1 MAIQTATNPQTGERI
16 ALIGGQWQ
24 PFTQSATNAQ
34 GQKAFLIGGQ
44 WVVEPAPPPPSKE
57 RTWGEAFKDI
67 GAGAVSGAGAL
78 VQLPGQL
85 YGLATGD
92 MSETGALGLGKEIQ
106 QYGEEMKS
114 AGLKARE
121 QQRAEKIAEAAKK
134 GEFSAF
140 GTALGETLK
149 DPGLLLNFLAE
160 QAPQLAIP
168 FGAGKLG
175 AGAAKLAGA
184 GAKTAGT
191 VGTGAAVGAGS
202 VAQGADIGAGTYEA
216 IYNELISKG
225 VDPDQAKANTI
236 NLARSAGAAGGVI
249 SVLANMLPG
258 SRQLEKIAAGVPGKG
273 GKIATAGKTI
283 LGEIPSENI
292 EEVGGKLAQNVAMQQ
307 VKPDQ
312 RLTEGLGET
321 AAMATIG
328 AAGMGTAAGALS
340 RKAPEPPPPPEA
352 EKKPEEPAPPPRE
365 EPTITPPVS
374 LTGRTGAQLLQDQ
387 IRGEQNV
394 GLLDAARV
402 RSEEQEAIREQER
415 QAKEK
420 EQARLDQEERD
431 RQAAMLVAQ
440 ERARGLGLEGN
451 AAANTQLLAEGR
463 RRAEEADKQ
472 RAKEE
477 TQRVKDLEAQKE
489 AERKQIE
496 STVYSTNPLMNARRQ
511 QDALDEWEAKWKK
524 LTPELTQEQKNADI
538 SGIHYA
544 YSNYKGKEWQGSKE
558 LADFKVQRAIDLA
571 NESNEPINVWKWQG
585 DIRTLAASA
594 GKKDLPN
601 ARLIGTVYPGST
613 FEQPAELIAKPK
625 EPMSQERQDALKKLS
640 ESADVMRETNRLFDE
655 GKITKEQ
662 RDNLQAEH
670 DKRQKA
676 FDAIVAKES
685 GAPNE
690 LSQQAAQIA
699 DELEKLGQGDFAKGI
714 RSNVLRNT
722 VDQRMLDFYKQK
734 LTEVQTLSGKG
745 KAQEKE
751 INNVDSIFVKP
762 KNKTE
767 PAEKVSLNTVRN
779 SNPKY
784 KSLLE
789 SVSASMQDITDV
801 INKSGLKVVDVSTA
815 SPQNLIDLK
824 SIYSDLTGQAHRF
837 VIEARRVINKDKQA
851 DQAKLEKAIANLS
864 EQINRANEAVNA
876 PEGRVQPEFKEA
888 APIEGEPA
896 PRPEEVEDADKI
908 IAAAEAAMRKEKR
921 QSRSLWTALRYTLTA
936 KDVRDI
942 SPEFNFKQLQ
952 GDPGVD
958 LSTLVAD
965 KTLDDFLPPKMRSES
980 ATYDEQEAVEYIK
993 EQLRSGNY
1001 LTFEAEMAIRQ
1012 LFGTVENAE
1021 GLIAQYL
1028 EEKDVNLLLQEIADE
1043 QRTTD
1048 EPVEAA
1054 APASEEKPVEPSER
1068 EARDEEG
1075 LEASSKAPSFAI
1087 DPEEQRIQDELQGK
1101 NLLQVSQWAVDNAPN
1116 AFVRVIAEKVQRRLR
1131 EMQRRGVQFGFKI
1144 HTGPGREK
1152 RMRDCLGVT
1161 RLEWGKSPGGAGTKI
1176 AIELNGVPYKENQR
1190 GYPPG
1195 VNYSTILHELL
1206 HAATRAQ
1213 LKFLGKGDP
1222 MVLQLKD
1229 LFAKVKEQVK
1239 KDEAAGTLPEVV
1251 AEFLEG
1257 RNNALDNIDEMVS
1270 WGLTDERM
1278 QEYLD
1283 NIEVGK
1289 KSAFTRLIELVREVM
1304 GIGKPYETALERL
1317 ARTTEDILDVNI
1329 RELEGGITSVGVSY
1343 GPGKKRKT
1351 TMTGEVLMQVEKE
1364 SGAGWTD
1371 KRIDNLVNMYGYTD
1385 GRTYGVAAYVDP
1397 QDFVRATTP
1406 TNEAADL
1413 LNEEAGELDL
1423 KKIRAET
1430 QTPFLEYDV
1439 EKNVIV
1445 GHEGRHRM
1453 AALARAGV
1461 RRAPVVLY
1469 MKDRYGSKK
1478 PDKYEPKI
1486 AKVIKGQSFQG
1497 GLGKPVEVQD
1507 MVPLSYEYTDRLK
1520 DEFGQGEILYSKL
1533 GTAKAA
1539 VQKALQPKPTKN
1551 TAGIPQDLQTG
1562 LDKVFGPHKKQTI
1575 IDRIDGMKDRFWQR
1589 MAQGIADQYRTIK
1602 EYSEEAYIMARLSK
1616 TVDGALEG
1624 LMFHGEV
1631 FNDNGALNIKQKS
1644 KGLFE
1649 AMKPLGN
1656 EVENYMRWVAL
1667 NREAQL
1673 VASDR
1678 DPSIDPDLVRRRGEL
1693 IQGNLNGKPRAEV
1706 YADVL
1711 KEMNKLNKSVLKVA
1725 LDSGLIDDK
1734 GYDRFSQDLF
1744 YIPFYKAMEDGDIQ
1758 GAKTASGLTRQEFSK
1773 MLKGGEKQFSDLME
1787 NTLRNWSHIL
1797 SASMKN
1803 QAANASLQAAVKVNA
1818 AERLKVNQNGAVR
1831 VMENGRPAYYSVTD
1845 PLLLDAISSIG
1856 YMGPKSKFLDV
1867 SRDFKNMLQF
1877 GVTISPA
1884 FKIRNLIRDSVSA
1897 MAISDLKKNPVANVI
1912 EGMNLTDKSNPYYMS
1927 ALAGGAVFNFG
1938 SAYEGDQAK
1947 MIKRLLEMGVKDGAI
1962 LDSPEKIK
1970 RALSMAWGKY
1980 QELGNK
1986 SEAANRMALYKQMRD
2001 KGMSHLEATFYAR
2014 DLLDFSMQG
2023 SFPAFRLLTQV
2034 VPFLNARVQGL
2045 YKLGRDGINP
2055 TVRVIYNTATGKPI
2069 EASDKVRA
2077 QSFSIVSAAVGL
2089 ASMALYAAFKDDE
2102 EFKKRDD
2109 WDRDNFWW
2117 FRLPGMDYAFRI
2129 PKPFEIGA
2137 FGTLIERTMDQ
2148 IYDEGAE
2155 GKDFVKALER
2165 MATDTFAFNLPQ
2177 VIKPMVDIYANRDS
2191 FTGSPIESAGME
2203 RLSKAERM
2211 TDNTS
2216 PLAIALG
2223 GLSNVFLPEKMELSP
2238 VQVDYLIKGYFGWMG
2253 AQASWVSHYA
2263 VMPFQEGTKPDNKWT
2278 DTLSAGFVRSL
2289 PSNQSRYVN
2298 AFYENA
2304 KEISQAY
2311 ADMRHYAEL
2320 GDSAK
2325 VEQIIQEKGDK
2336 IAMAKFY
2343 DKTAKDLSEIRK
2355 AIQAITADKT
2365 MDGATK
2371 REEVDRLKLLLGE
2384 LTEQAET
2391 ARKSMKK

>member
-1 MAIQTATNPQTGERI
+1 MAIQTATNPQTGERV
-16 ALIGGQWQ
+16 ALIDGQWQ

-34 GQKAFLIGGQ
+34 GQKAFLIGGE
-44 WVVEPAPPPPSKE
+44 WITEGAIAPAPSKE
-57 RTWGEAFKDI
+57 RTFGEAIKDI

-106 QYGEEMKS
+106 KYGEEMKS

-121 QQRAEKIAEAAKK
+121 QERAQKIAEASKR
-134 GEFSAF
+134 GEFAAF

-168 FGAGKLG
+168 FGAGKIG
-175 AGAAKLAGA
+175 SVAARAAGA

-273 GKIATAGKTI
+273 GKIATAGKAI

-307 VKPDQ
+307 VKPEQ

-340 RKAPEPPPPPEA
+340 RRAPEVTPPEE
-352 EKKPEEPAPPPRE
+352 EKKPEAPAEVAQKPRE

-402 RSEEQEAIREQER
+402 RGEEQEAIREQER

-431 RQAAMLVAQ
+431 RQAAMLASQ

-451 AAANTQLLAEGR
+451 AAANAQLLEASR
-463 RRAEEADKQ
+463 RRAADAEKQ

-477 TQRVKDLEAQKE
+477 ADRVKNLEAQKE

-496 STVYSTNPLMNARRQ
+496 STVYSTDPLINARRQ
-511 QDALDEWEAKWKK
+511 QDAL
-524 LTPELTQEQKNADI
+524 ADLEKR
-538 SGIHYA
+538 Y
-544 YSNYKGKEWQGSKE
+544 GK
-558 LADFKVQRAIDLA
+558 
-571 NESNEPINVWKWQG
+571 
-585 DIRTLAASA
+585 
-594 GKKDLPN
+594 
-601 ARLIGTVYPGST
+601 
-613 FEQPAELIAKPK
+613 PAEAAPVEAPATEPEKPK
-625 EPMSQERQDALKKLS
+625 EKSPEYQTALQNLS
-640 ESADVMRETNRLFDE
+640 RASAAMREARRLFDE

-662 RDNLQAEH
+662 LTNLEAQYKE
-670 DKRQKA
+670 RQKA
-676 FDAIVAKES
+676 FDAEVAKDVGEL
-685 GAPNE
+685 NE
-690 LSQQAAQIA
+690 MNLEALRIA
-699 DELEKLGQGDFAKGI
+699 DELEKLGQGNFAAG
-714 RSNVLRNT
+714 LRNSA
-722 VDQRMLDFYKQK
+722 QRNQVKSLDFYKQK
-734 LTEVQTLSGKG
+734 LDEVQKLSGKG
-745 KAQEKE
+745 VPQEKQ
-751 INNVDSIFVKP
+751 ISNVDTFFTQP

-767 PAEKVSLNTVRN
+767 PAEKIALNTTRN
-779 SNPKY
+779 ANANY
-784 KSLLE
+784 KSLLDQTSE
-789 SVSASMQDITDV
+789 AMQALTDIA
-801 INKSGLKVVDVSTA
+801 NKSGLKIESVGTNA
-815 SPQNLIDLK
+815 PQNLVDVRGA
-824 SIYSDLTGQAHRF
+824 YSGVTGAAKRF
-837 VIEARRVINKDKQA
+837 ITEAYRVINNDKRANQK
-851 DQAKLEKAIANLS
+851 KLENSIAELS
-864 EQINRANEAVNA
+864 KQINAANELAAA
-876 PEGRVQPEFKEA
+876 PEGRVQPEFVEA
-888 APIEGEPA
+888 EPVKGDAA
-896 PRPEEVEDADKI
+896 PRPPEVEEADKTI
-908 IAAAEAAMRKEKR
+908 EAAEAAVRKQKR
-921 QSRSLWTALRYTLTA
+921 ESRSLWTALRYTLTA

-942 SPEFNFKQLQ
+942 STEFNFKQLQ

-1068 EARDEEG
+1068 EATEVKTPEGKTLRYPMAIGLKNAGYEVLSLDDPRAYVDKGGEPHRTFEKDGVRIAITPQQTLFADRGRVFTGMGNSNEVTVDALLVDPDRRGQGLANSALDDLTSLADKNDVTLYIEPTPIGEVGLNKDQLVKLYDKFGFAKQDEKVLVREPGEKAEG
-1075 LEASSKAPSFAI
+1075 LKAAAKAPSFAI

-1351 TMTGEVLMQVEKE
+1351 TMTGEVLMQE
-1364 SGAGWTD
+1364 SLPSA
-1371 KRIDNLVNMYGYTD
+1371 V
-1385 GRTYGVAAYVDP
+1385 
-1397 QDFVRATTP
+1397 
-1406 TNEAADL
+1406 
-1413 LNEEAGELDL
+1413 
-1423 KKIRAET
+1423 
-1430 QTPFLEYDV
+1430 
-1439 EKNVIV
+1439 
-1445 GHEGRHRM
+1445 
-1453 AALARAGV
+1453 
-1461 RRAPVVLY
+1461 
-1469 MKDRYGSKK
+1469 S
-1478 PDKYEPKI
+1478 
-1486 AKVIKGQSFQG
+1486 S
-1497 GLGKPVEVQD
+1497 
-1507 MVPLSYEYTDRLK
+1507 
-1520 DEFGQGEILYSKL
+1520 
-1533 GTAKAA
+1533 AKAA

-1575 IDRIDGMKDRFWQR
+1575 IDRIDGMRDRFWQR

-1711 KEMNKLNKSVLKVA
+1711 KEMNKLNKSVLKVG

-1818 AERLKVNQNGAVR
+1818 AERLKANEKGAVR
-1831 VMENGRPAYYSVTD
+1831 VMEDGQPVYYAVTD

-1912 EGMNLTDKSNPYYMS
+1912 EGMNLTDKNNPYYMS

-2137 FGTLIERTMDQ
+2137 FGTIIERTMDQ

-2223 GLSNVFLPEKMELSP
+2223 GLSNIFLPEKMELSP

-2263 VMPFQEGTKPDNKWT
+2263 VMPFQEGTRPDNKWT
-2278 DTLSAGFVRSL
+2278 DTVSAGFVRSL
-2289 PSNQSRYVN
+2289 PATQSRYVN

-2325 VEQIIQEKGDK
+2325 VEQLIQEKGDK

-2384 LTEQAET
+2384 LAEQAET

>member
-1 MAIQTATNPQTGERI
+1 MAIQTATNPQTGERV
-16 ALIGGQWQ
+16 ALIDGQWQ

-34 GQKAFLIGGQ
+34 GQKAFLVGGQ
-44 WVVEPAPPPPSKE
+44 WIVEPTFTPPPPSKE

-92 MSETGALGLGKEIQ
+92 MSETGALGLGKDIQ
-106 QYGEEMKS
+106 KYGEEMKS

-121 QQRAEKIAEAAKK
+121 QQRAEKIAEASKK
-134 GEFSAF
+134 GELSAF
-140 GTALGETLK
+140 GAALGETLK

-292 EEVGGKLAQNVAMQQ
+292 EEVGGKLAQNIAMQQ
-307 VKPDQ
+307 VKPEQ

-352 EKKPEEPAPPPRE
+352 EKKPEEVEVPKAPPRE

-374 LTGRTGAQLLQDQ
+374 LTGRTGSQLLQDQ

-402 RSEEQEAIREQER
+402 RGEEQAIVREQER

-431 RQAAMLVAQ
+431 RQAAMLATQ
-440 ERARGLGLEGN
+440 ERARGMGLEGN
-451 AAANTQLLAEGR
+451 AAANAQLLAEGR

-477 TQRVKDLEAQKE
+477 AQRVKDLEAQKE
-489 AERKQIE
+489 AELKKIESTVYSADPLINSRRKQDALAEWDAKWNEKAAEVTAPPEPAEEPVDRQAAMLAAQERARGLGLEGQTSTNDLLVAEGRRRAEQAEKEAAQKESRRAKELEAQKKVEQKEIE
-496 STVYSTNPLMNARRQ
+496 STVYSTNPLVNERRK
-511 QDALDEWEAKWKK
+511 QDALTEWQSKWDKI
-524 LTPELTQEQKNADI
+524 LSSVRVEPE
-538 SGIHYA
+538 GPVA
-544 YSNYKGKEWQGSKE
+544 YSNILPQKEKFPVDKEQLSDEKQE
-558 LADFKVQRAIDLA
+558 LASLKDQEKSIRSQIFNAKKGGLNLR
-571 NESNEPINVWKWQG
+571 
-585 DIRTLAASA
+585 RTLN
-594 GKKDLPN
+594 K
-601 ARLIGTVYPGST
+601 
-613 FEQPAELIAKPK
+613 
-625 EPMSQERQDALKKLS
+625 ALSRSELS
-640 ESADVMRETNRLFDE
+640 EFGDPKNAADMKL
-655 GKITKEQ
+655 I
-662 RDNLQAEH
+662 
-670 DKRQKA
+670 
-676 FDAIVAKES
+676 S
-685 GAPNE
+685 
-690 LSQQAAQIA
+690 
-699 DELEKLGQGDFAKGI
+699 KLGGA
-714 RSNVLRNT
+714 S
-722 VDQRMLDFYKQK
+722 
-734 LTEVQTLSGKG
+734 LS
-745 KAQEKE
+745 
-751 INNVDSIFVKP
+751 D
-762 KNKTE
+762 
-767 PAEKVSLNTVRN
+767 
-779 SNPKY
+779 
-784 KSLLE
+784 
-789 SVSASMQDITDV
+789 
-801 INKSGLKVVDVSTA
+801 
-815 SPQNLIDLK
+815 
-824 SIYSDLTGQAHRF
+824 
-837 VIEARRVINKDKQA
+837 
-851 DQAKLEKAIANLS
+851 
-864 EQINRANEAVNA
+864 
-876 PEGRVQPEFKEA
+876 
-888 APIEGEPA
+888 
-896 PRPEEVEDADKI
+896 
-908 IAAAEAAMRKEKR
+908 
-921 QSRSLWTALRYTLTA
+921 
-936 KDVRDI
+936 
-942 SPEFNFKQLQ
+942 
-952 GDPGVD
+952 
-958 LSTLVAD
+958 LVAD
-965 KTLDDFLPPKMRSES
+965 GLLDDFLPPNLRRGTDAS
-980 ATYDEQEAVEYIK
+980 AQENADQALSNELDATEYIRTK
-993 EQLRSGNY
+993 LRNNDNLSFDASNAVRELGFKHDQISKQIEKY
-1001 LTFEAEMAIRQ
+1001 LTTDEINDLISEAI
-1012 LFGTVENAE
+1012 
-1021 GLIAQYL
+1021 
-1028 EEKDVNLLLQEIADE
+1028 DE
-1043 QRTTD
+1043 QRTAD
-1048 EPVEAA
+1048 QNVEV
-1054 APASEEKPVEPSER
+1054 APAKSTKGVAGRSEAQDGREEVKDFDFLDSE
-1068 EARDEEG
+1068 D
-1075 LEASSKAPSFAI
+1075 LKSSSKEATYQP

-1213 LKFLGKGDP
+1213 LKFLGKNDP

-1239 KDEAAGTLPEVV
+1239 KDEEAGTLPEVIS
-1251 AEFLEG
+1251 EFVEG

-1270 WGLTDERM
+1270 WGLTDSRM

-1351 TMTGEVLMQVEKE
+1351 TMTGDVLMQE
-1364 SGAGWTD
+1364 
-1371 KRIDNLVNMYGYTD
+1371 NLPS
-1385 GRTYGVAAYVDP
+1385 A
-1397 QDFVRATTP
+1397 
-1406 TNEAADL
+1406 
-1413 LNEEAGELDL
+1413 
-1423 KKIRAET
+1423 I
-1430 QTPFLEYDV
+1430 
-1439 EKNVIV
+1439 
-1445 GHEGRHRM
+1445 
-1453 AALARAGV
+1453 
-1461 RRAPVVLY
+1461 
-1469 MKDRYGSKK
+1469 S
-1478 PDKYEPKI
+1478 
-1486 AKVIKGQSFQG
+1486 S
-1497 GLGKPVEVQD
+1497 
-1507 MVPLSYEYTDRLK
+1507 
-1520 DEFGQGEILYSKL
+1520 
-1533 GTAKAA
+1533 AKAA

-1551 TAGIPQDLQTG
+1551 VVGLKQDIQAG
-1562 LDKVFGPHKKQTI
+1562 LDKVFGPHKKETI
-1575 IDRIDGMKDRFWQR
+1575 IDRIDGMRDRFWQR

-1616 TVDGALEG
+1616 TIDGSLEG

-1631 FNDNGALNIKQKS
+1631 FNDDGALNIKPKS

-1649 AMKPLGN
+1649 VLKPLGN

-1667 NREAQL
+1667 SREAQL
-1673 VASDR
+1673 VAKKRLS
-1678 DPSIDPDLVRRRGEL
+1678 SIDPEWVARRDEL
-1693 IQGNLNGKPRAEV
+1693 IEGEINGKPRKEV
-1706 YADVL
+1706 YEDVRA
-1711 KEMNKLNKSVLKVA
+1711 EMNKLNRSVLKVA
-1725 LDSGLIDDK
+1725 LDSGLIDSTENMIARLEEQIEGVKNDGK
-1734 GYDRFSQDLF
+1734 LSNAKRESKIQELESKIEALRKEPVGYESFVADIN
-1744 YIPFYKAMEDGDIQ
+1744 YIPFYKVMEDGDLA
-1758 GAKTASGLTRQEFSK
+1758 GAKTASGLARQEFSK
-1773 MLKGGEKQFSDLME
+1773 MLKGGEKPFGDLME

-1797 SASMKN
+1797 SAAMKN
-1803 QAANASLQAAVKVNA
+1803 QAANASLEAAQKVNA
-1818 AERLKVNQNGAVR
+1818 AVVSDSSEDGTVKVMKDGQAV
-1831 VMENGRPAYYSVTD
+1831 YYKVTD
-1845 PLLLDAISSIG
+1845 PLLMEAITSIG

-1867 SRDFKNMLQF
+1867 ARDFKNMLQF
-1877 GVTISPA
+1877 GVTVSPA

-1912 EGMNLTDKSNPYYMS
+1912 EGINLTDKNNPYYMS

-1947 MIKRLLEMGVKDGAI
+1947 MIRRLLDMGVKDGEI

-1970 RALSMAWGKY
+1970 RALSTAWGKY

-2023 SFPAFRLLTQV
+2023 SFPAFRFLTQV

-2069 EASDKVRA
+2069 EGSDKVRA

-2223 GLSNVFLPEKMELSP
+2223 GLSNIFLPEKMELSP

-2278 DTLSAGFVRSL
+2278 DTVSAGFVRSL
-2289 PSNQSRYVN
+2289 PATQSRYVN

-2325 VEQIIQEKGDK
+2325 VEQLIQEKGDK

-2343 DKTAKDLSEIRK
+2343 DKTSKDLSEIRK

-2371 REEVDRLKLLLGE
+2371 REEVDRLKILLGE
-2384 LTEQAET
+2384 LAEQAET

>member
-1 MAIQTATNPQTGERI
+1 MAIQTATNPQTGERV
-16 ALIGGQWQ
+16 ALIDGQWQ

-44 WVVEPAPPPPSKE
+44 WVVEPAVAAPAPSKE

-121 QQRAEKIAEAAKK
+121 QQRAEKIAEASKK

-236 NLARSAGAAGGVI
+236 NLARSAGAAGGVL

-340 RKAPEPPPPPEA
+340 RKAPEPPAPPEA

-402 RSEEQEAIREQER
+402 RGEEQEAVREQER

-451 AAANTQLLAEGR
+451 AAANAQLLEASR
-463 RRAEEADKQ
+463 RRAADAEKQ

-477 TQRVKDLEAQKE
+477 ADRVKNLEAQKE

-496 STVYSTNPLMNARRQ
+496 STVYSTDPLINARRQ
-511 QDALDEWEAKWKK
+511 QDALADLEKRYGKPVEAAPVEAPA
-524 LTPELTQEQKNADI
+524 T
-538 SGIHYA
+538 
-544 YSNYKGKEWQGSKE
+544 
-558 LADFKVQRAIDLA
+558 
-571 NESNEPINVWKWQG
+571 EP
-585 DIRTLAASA
+585 
-594 GKKDLPN
+594 
-601 ARLIGTVYPGST
+601 
-613 FEQPAELIAKPK
+613 AKPK
-625 EPMSQERQDALKKLS
+625 EKSPEYQTALQNLS
-640 ESADVMRETNRLFDE
+640 RASAAMREARRLFDE

-662 RDNLQAEH
+662 LTNLEAQYKE
-670 DKRQKA
+670 RQKA
-676 FDAIVAKES
+676 FDAEVAKDVGEL
-685 GAPNE
+685 NE
-690 LSQQAAQIA
+690 MNLEALRIA
-699 DELEKLGQGDFAKGI
+699 DELEKLGQGNFAAG
-714 RSNVLRNT
+714 LRNSA
-722 VDQRMLDFYKQK
+722 QRNQVKSLDFYKQK
-734 LTEVQTLSGKG
+734 LEEVQKLSGKG
-745 KAQEKE
+745 VPQEKQ
-751 INNVDSIFVKP
+751 ISSVDTFFTQP

-767 PAEKVSLNTVRN
+767 PAEKIALNTTRN
-779 SNPKY
+779 ANANY
-784 KSLLE
+784 KSLLDQTSE
-789 SVSASMQDITDV
+789 AMQTLTDIA
-801 INKSGLKVVDVSTA
+801 NKSGLKIESVGTNA
-815 SPQNLIDLK
+815 PQNLVDVRGA
-824 SIYSDLTGQAHRF
+824 YSGVTGAAKRF
-837 VIEARRVINKDKQA
+837 ITEAYRVINNDKRANQK
-851 DQAKLEKAIANLS
+851 KLENSIAELS
-864 EQINRANEAVNA
+864 KQINAANELAAA

-888 APIEGEPA
+888 TPIEGEPA

-1043 QRTTD
+1043 QRTPN

-1289 KSAFTRLIELVREVM
+1289 KSAFTRLIELIREVM

-1351 TMTGEVLMQVEKE
+1351 TMTGEVLMQRD
-1364 SGAGWTD
+1364 GAEQTKTD
-1371 KRIDNLVNMYGYTD
+1371 AFKRWFGDSKVVDANGKPLIMYRGD
-1385 GRTYGVAAYVDP
+1385 KDSSTYGKSSAPKNLGDGIFVTPSPEAATEFAIGNKSGNRSGGFVVPVYVKAENPFDYENPRHIAMLSDHLDLLDEDSLEELLGETNNDTKEDLLAEISGGDENWSAMELPEVWGWIKKNFDGAYVG
-1397 QDFVRATTP
+1397 
-1406 TNEAADL
+1406 
-1413 LNEEAGELDL
+1413 EAGVKNLAVFKAEQIKSAIGNRGTFSQESPDIL
-1423 KKIRAET
+1423 K
-1430 QTPFLEYDV
+1430 
-1439 EKNVIV
+1439 
-1445 GHEGRHRM
+1445 
-1453 AALARAGV
+1453 
-1461 RRAPVVLY
+1461 
-1469 MKDRYGSKK
+1469 SKK
-1478 PDKYEPKI
+1478 L
-1486 AKVIKGQSFQG
+1486 VS
-1497 GLGKPVEVQD
+1497 
-1507 MVPLSYEYTDRLK
+1507 
-1520 DEFGQGEILYSKL
+1520 
-1533 GTAKAA
+1533 A
-1539 VQKALQPKPTKN
+1539 VQKALQPKPAPKVEGV
-1551 TAGIPQDLQTG
+1551 AADLQAG

-1711 KEMNKLNKSVLKVA
+1711 KEMNKLNKSVLKVG
-1725 LDSGLIDDK
+1725 LGSGLIDDK

-1818 AERLKVNQNGAVR
+1818 AERLKANEKGAVR
-1831 VMENGRPAYYSVTD
+1831 VMEDGQPVYYAVTD

-1912 EGMNLTDKSNPYYMS
+1912 EGMNLTDKNNPYYMS

-2137 FGTLIERTMDQ
+2137 FGTIIERTMDQ

-2223 GLSNVFLPEKMELSP
+2223 GLSNIFLPEKMELSP

-2320 GDSAK
+2320 GDAAK